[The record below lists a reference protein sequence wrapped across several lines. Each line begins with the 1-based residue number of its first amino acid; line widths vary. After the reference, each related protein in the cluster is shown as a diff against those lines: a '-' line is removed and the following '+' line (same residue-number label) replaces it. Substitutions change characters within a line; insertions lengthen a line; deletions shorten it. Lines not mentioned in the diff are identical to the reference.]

1 MKITARVESPS
12 PVSPPSHHSHSQGN
26 DKQNRNFP
34 LNLPPETA
42 SVDPKDKRN
51 DFGKARKIIKIPR
64 NFKSP
69 TSTASNNMRN
79 GIPTNW
85 NMDGTFIER
94 VNSPIFNE
102 AVRSPT
108 PVNLRLESPTP
119 RIQPVQTSPPVRL
132 SDQVRGRSPVRRI
145 QSPLPFRVQS
155 PVSSSSNESKAPSV
169 GEKTSGGQ
177 KNKLHSAPKVS
188 NCDEL
193 ICDADQPVQ
202 LEKIIQQIKLDVF
215 SQEVSSNSV
224 ISVISGNLSLFPRTS
239 TI

>member
-1 MKITARVESPS
+1 MKITARVESPPS
-12 PVSPPSHHSHSQGN
+12 PHSHSQGN

-34 LNLPPETA
+34 LNLPPETS
-42 SVDPKDKRN
+42 SVDLKDKRN
-51 DFGKARKIIKIPR
+51 DFGKARKIIRIPR

-108 PVNLRLESPTP
+108 PVNLRVESPTP
-119 RIQPVQTSPPVRL
+119 RVQPVQTPPPVRL

-155 PVSSSSNESKAPSV
+155 PVSSSSND
-169 GEKTSGGQ
+169 Q
-177 KNKLHSAPKVS
+177 KHKLHSAPKVS

-224 ISVISGNLSLFPRTS
+224 ISVISGNLSLCPRTS

>member
-12 PVSPPSHHSHSQGN
+12 PVSPPSDHSHSQGN
-26 DKQNRNFP
+26 NEQNRTLP
-34 LNLPPETA
+34 LNLPPETS
-42 SVDPKDKRN
+42 SVDLKDKRN

-108 PVNLRLESPTP
+108 PVNLRVESPTP
-119 RIQPVQTSPPVRL
+119 RVQPVQTPPPVRL

-155 PVSSSSNESKAPSV
+155 PVSSSSTESKAPSV

>member
-34 LNLPPETA
+34 LNLPPETS

-108 PVNLRLESPTP
+108 PVNLRVESPT
-119 RIQPVQTSPPVRL
+119 PPVRL

-145 QSPLPFRVQS
+145 QSPLPLRVQS
-155 PVSSSSNESKAPSV
+155 PVSSSSNESKAP
-169 GEKTSGGQ
+169 SGGQ

-202 LEKIIQQIKLDVF
+202 LERIIQQIKLDVF

-224 ISVISGNLSLFPRTS
+224 FSVISGNLSLFPRTS